1 MLKELFLLPNL
12 FSLSRIGFAVIFWI
26 ILAPQDF
33 RNNYILISVVTILA
47 ALTDFL
53 DGYFARKLNQVSEL
67 GKILDPLG
75 DKLCVA
81 VIALQFYLHGALH
94 PALFYIII
102 GRDVLL
108 IIGGLLMSSKI
119 REVPPSDM
127 IGKVA
132 VNLIALH
139 LFLIVFFTNDSLV
152 YQISMLG
159 AFVAVIVSFMNYT
172 HRSLKQIRK

>member
-1 MLKELFLLPNL
+1 MVKELFLLPNL
-12 FSLSRIGFAVIFWI
+12 LSLSRIGFAVIFWI

-33 RNNYILISVVTILA
+33 RNSYILISIVTILA

-53 DGYFARKLNQVSEL
+53 DGYFARKFNQVSEL

-75 DKLCVA
+75 DKICVA

-108 IIGGLLMSSKI
+108 IAGGLLMSSKI

-127 IGKVA
+127 VGKIA
-132 VNLIALH
+132 VNVIALH
-139 LFLIVFFTNDSLV
+139 LFLIVFFNNDTLV
-152 YQISMLG
+152 YQMSMFA
-159 AFVAVIVSFMNYT
+159 AFTAVIVSFLNYT
-172 HRSLKQIRK
+172 YRSLRQIRK